1 MDKQDVIGAIV
12 SYAMDHHPPKSQYDC
27 CLLGARCS
35 IAVGDI
41 PRSDEEFIEA
51 AYGQAKGLFGPAF
64 AAADYAQKSAWVD
77 MCERAL
83 REAAGAE
90 RI

>member
-1 MDKQDVIGAIV
+1 MRKDELIAALARFHLERDR
-12 SYAMDHHPPKSQYDC
+12 PRTQYDC

-41 PRSDEEFIEA
+41 PRTDEEFIEA

-64 AAADYAQKSAWVD
+64 EEADYAQKSTWID